1 MMEDHIGGTLLY
13 FCTVFN
19 VMSRKSI
26 SFERFQRLREEITVI
41 LSELEIYLP
50 PVFLDVMVHLL
61 VHIFPK
67 IKDLGPRFLHNMMP
81 FERMN
86 GFIKGYVRNR
96 TRPDGSIIKGFYT
109 EECISFCTNYMDADK
124 YIGLPINKHFGRH
137 DGVGHLA

>member
-1 MMEDHIGGTLLY
+1 
-13 FCTVFN
+13 
-19 VMSRKSI
+19 
-26 SFERFQRLREEITVI
+26 
-41 LSELEIYLP
+41 
-50 PVFLDVMVHLL
+50 
-61 VHIFPK
+61 
-67 IKDLGPRFLHNMMP
+67 MP

-86 GFIKGYVRNR
+86 GFIKGYVRNW